1 MNSYVD
7 RTRLALRFVN
17 IGIALRGYL
26 NASYCPQNPG
36 NSTKRRARRLDGQY
50 NDNVLMAL
58 IDDNHAV

>member
-1 MNSYVD
+1 M
-7 RTRLALRFVN
+7 T
-17 IGIALRGYL
+17 G
-26 NASYCPQNPG
+26 CPQNPG